1 MRAENFDNGS
11 LNFDFFVIFFDNGVK
26 DFDFFISDFDYL
38 LNFSVNFS
46 LNFYYLCE
54 KRDY

>member
-11 LNFDFFVIFFDNGVK
+11 LNFDFFVNFFDNGVK
-26 DFDFFISDFDYL
+26 GFDFFISDFDYF

-46 LNFYYLCE
+46 LNFHSLCE